1 MNVLLITPFYNDN
14 AEVSRPGFVREVL
27 IKNNINVDIITSDFS
42 HTQKKKVEF
51 DSDNIKTIKTLRYNN
66 NTSIFRFISH
76 FFLALSLFYYGF
88 KNRNKY
94 DIFYVTA
101 PFAIVVLLLKI
112 VTSKKIIV
120 DIIDFWPDSL
130 PFPKNKFLAIA
141 LSCWSKINR
150 MSINLA
156 DSVISLS
163 TTFLKEVNKTK
174 NKKQI
179 LLGSK
184 SRFKS
189 IDIKH
194 NSEFDLRIVYIGN
207 IGLLYDFDTLL
218 DAIIN
223 SKLNIH
229 VNIVGDGDKRHSVI
243 ERLEKENISYTYYGI
258 IYDDNKLDNIILE
271 SDFGFNGFLNTTASF
286 SYKAISYF
294 KYGLPIINSMKGDL
308 WNYVEEHEVGYNYIG
323 GDMKQLSTI
332 LSSCSLSLT
341 DNVRVFFNENLEYE
355 IVSKKILQ
363 EFLELS

>member
-14 AEVSRPGFVREVL
+14 AEISRPGFVREVL
-27 IKNNINVDIITSDFS
+27 VKNNINVDIVTSDFS
-42 HTQKKKVEF
+42 HPQKTKVKF
-51 DSDNIKTIKTLRYNN
+51 DSDKIKTIKTLSYNN

-76 FFLALSLFYYGF
+76 FLLALSLFYYGF

-112 VTSKKIIV
+112 FTSNKIIV

-130 PFPKNKFLAIA
+130 PFPKNKLLAIV

-156 DSVISLS
+156 DSAISLS
-163 TTFLKEVNKTK
+163 TTFLKEANKIK

-189 IDIKH
+189 LDNNH
-194 NSEFDLRIVYIGN
+194 NSEYDLRIVYIGN

-218 DAIIN
+218 DAIVD
-223 SKLNIH
+223 SRLKIH

-243 ERLEKENISYTYYGI
+243 ERLEKGNISYTYYGI
-258 IYDDNKLDNIILE
+258 IYNDDKLDNIILE
-271 SDFGFNGFLNTTASF
+271 SDFGFNGFINTTASF

-308 WNYVEEHEVGYNYIG
+308 WDYVEEYEIGYNYTG
-323 GDMKQLSTI
+323 GDKKQLATV

-341 DNVRVFFNENLEYE
+341 DNVQSFFNENLEYE

-363 EFLELS
+363 TFLELS